1 MPGTLRSITDRFLA
15 TLILHPFRRARQ
27 PEEMWG
33 FGLLLPA
40 ASSRGRCLLAR
51 RLDAR
56 VSSLYHE
63 GRSGSDGCSG
73 FPDVGEHPVVGLPG
87 ILGGVLGEA
96 ATHVAALLVPELDV
110 RFSFSVSLVP
120 DRASEPSPPELIEV
134 STNSAPTQD
143 EEPGSS
149 RFSRISLAQ
158 LPWTLPVRT
167 TKFSVPPPR
176 GVRCS
181 GVQGSEARA

>member
-1 MPGTLRSITDRFLA
+1 
-15 TLILHPFRRARQ
+15 
-27 PEEMWG
+27 
-33 FGLLLPA
+33 
-40 ASSRGRCLLAR
+40 
-51 RLDAR
+51 
-56 VSSLYHE
+56 
-63 GRSGSDGCSG
+63 
-73 FPDVGEHPVVGLPG
+73 
-87 ILGGVLGEA
+87 LGEA

-120 DRASEPSPPELIEV
+120 DRASEPPPELIEV

-143 EEPGSS
+143 EESGSS

-176 GVRCS
+176 GVRRS